1 MKLYVAILCA
11 VASIALARP
20 EPPVNQYLP
29 SAGNYA
35 TTREDSFA
43 PPPAAL
49 SSTYGAPASAYSSPS
64 TTYGAPASA
73 YSSPSSTYGAPA
85 STYSSPSSTYGAP
98 ASAYSSPSS
107 TYGAPASAYSSP
119 SSTYGAPAAASRS
132 TSSFSR
138 GSSKSFSRA
147 GGLSRS
153 YGAPAVA
160 RTNAIF
166 GSALASTYGAPA
178 AQYAAP
184 SPVYGVPGYARYNP
198 AEDDL
203 SEPANYQFSYRVQD
217 AESGSEFGHLES
229 RQGDAAWGS
238 YNVLLPDGRK
248 QIVEYEADQAGFRPM
263 IRYEEPLAG
272 YGRGAGGPY

>member
-1 MKLYVAILCA
+1 MKLCVAIMCA

-20 EPPVNQYLP
+20 EPPVNQYLL

-35 TTREDSFA
+35 TTRQDSFA

-49 SSTYGAPASAYSSPS
+49 SSTYGAPASA
-64 TTYGAPASA
+64 
-73 YSSPSSTYGAPA
+73 
-85 STYSSPSSTYGAP
+85 YSSPSSTYGAP

-138 GSSKSFSRA
+138 GSSKSLSRA

-166 GSALASTYGAPA
+166 SNALASTYGAPA
-178 AQYAAP
+178 AQSAAP
-184 SPVYGVPGYARYNP
+184 SPVYGVPGYTRYNP

-203 SEPANYQFSYRVQD
+203 SEPANYQFSYGVQD